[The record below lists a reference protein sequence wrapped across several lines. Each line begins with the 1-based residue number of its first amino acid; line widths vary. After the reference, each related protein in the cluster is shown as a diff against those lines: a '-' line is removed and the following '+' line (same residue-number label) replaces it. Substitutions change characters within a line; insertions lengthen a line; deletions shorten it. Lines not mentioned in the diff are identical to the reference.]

1 MEAKEFLQQYHNA
14 DREINEKLLHIRKLR
29 ELAAKTTQTLSAD
42 KVQTSKEN
50 RLEAAVQKIVDLERD
65 IQNDVVRLA
74 KVRHRIEDA
83 VNLINDPVLQ
93 EVLRLRYINGMTF
106 EHIADEMNYS
116 CRNVF
121 YLHKKAVKEMGQY
134 LQEFDNRVIKL
145 LQ

>member
-1 MEAKEFLQQYHNA
+1 MEAKEFLQQYRYA
-14 DREINEKLLHIRKLR
+14 DREISTKLLQIRRLR
-29 ELAAKTTQTLSAD
+29 EIAAKTTKAITPD
-42 KVQTSKEN
+42 RVQSSSEN

-65 IQNDVVRLA
+65 IQNDVVALA
-74 KVRHRIEDA
+74 KARHRIEDA
-83 VNLINDPVLQ
+83 VNLMSDPILK

-121 YLHKKAVKEMGQY
+121 YLHNKAVKEMGKY
-134 LQEFDNRVIKL
+134 LQDFDNRKIKL